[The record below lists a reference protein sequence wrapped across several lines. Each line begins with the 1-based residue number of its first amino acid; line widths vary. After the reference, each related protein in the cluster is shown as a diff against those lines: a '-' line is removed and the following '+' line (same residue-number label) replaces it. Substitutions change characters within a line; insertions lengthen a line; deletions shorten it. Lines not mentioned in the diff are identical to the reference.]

1 MAKGKKTPAG
11 SSAAADS
18 SAADAGSG
26 AAIDVLTMLTN
37 RLNSMQTDLKK
48 AQDDIV
54 SSTRSAQQSSQF
66 GAIATGQDVGADE
79 AQKAG
84 IAMASGSERT
94 LNNFMGW
101 QAVRFADRDRV
112 HFDNMQAL
120 TALAFGNVA
129 FASALC
135 QTLATARTH
144 GQK

>member
-1 MAKGKKTPAG
+1 MAKKSGKAG
-11 SSAAADS
+11 SDASS
-18 SAADAGSG
+18 SASDAGS
-26 AAIDVLTMLTN
+26 AVALDVLQMITN

-48 AQDDIV
+48 SQDDIV

-66 GAIATGQDVGADE
+66 GAISTKQDVGGDE
-79 AQKAG
+79 AQSAG
-84 IAMASGSERT
+84 IAMASGSERS

-135 QTLATARTH
+135 QTLATAKAH
-144 GQK
+144 GK